1 MALVTA
7 TAPLLTSAETIG
19 RLNIGPV
26 QGYQALGARQRLRG
40 RAFTDP
46 EHTLTD
52 VAVMDRML
60 TRLRLQARAWRGPV
74 PEEVLEH
81 PAAGL
86 RHWLVVPATSV
97 LLAAHQVTA
106 VGFFGDLRPGVDH
119 GPIYQLEADIVGRL
133 PRYAAAG
140 LLAYYDAELERG
152 VHGNLVL
159 FGTPEVP
166 PGWHGDVV
174 HARAVTLAP
183 HHYRCIRLHRGLI
196 RGPFAGT
203 GSIVVQRTRYFDF
216 GRELPWRGL
225 RVMA

>member
-1 MALVTA
+1 M
-7 TAPLLTSAETIG
+7 
-19 RLNIGPV
+19 
-26 QGYQALGARQRLRG
+26 GARQRVPG

-46 EHTLTD
+46 ERTLAD

-60 TRLRLQARAWRGPV
+60 TRLRGQTPSWASGPGSV
-74 PEEVLEH
+74 EVLEY

-86 RHWLVVPATSV
+86 RHWLVVPGTRA

-133 PRYAAAG
+133 PRYAATG
-140 LLAYYDAELERG
+140 LLAYYDAELEPG

-159 FGTPEVP
+159 FGAPEVP
-166 PGWHGDVV
+166 PGWHSDAV
-174 HARAVTLAP
+174 HARAVALAP

-196 RGPFAGT
+196 RGPFVATSG
-203 GSIVVQRTRYFDF
+203 IAVRRTRYFDF
-216 GRELPWRGL
+216 AAEPAWRGL
-225 RVMA
+225 RVTA

>member
-1 MALVTA
+1 MH
-7 TAPLLTSAETIG
+7 
-19 RLNIGPV
+19 
-26 QGYQALGARQRLRG
+26 GYQALGARQRLRS

-46 EHTLTD
+46 GRTRAD
-52 VAVMDRML
+52 VAVLDRML
-60 TRLRLQARAWRGPV
+60 ARLRGQAQSWAGGPGSV
-74 PEEVLEH
+74 EVLEH

-86 RHWLVVPATSV
+86 RHWLVVPGT
-97 LLAAHQVTA
+97 AALRAARQVTA

-119 GPIYQLEADIVGRL
+119 GPVYQLEASLVGRL

-140 LLAYYDAELERG
+140 LLAYYDAELDRG

-174 HARAVTLAP
+174 HARAVALAP
-183 HHYRCIRLHRGLI
+183 HHYRWIRLHRGRI

-203 GSIVVQRTRYFDF
+203 GGIAVQRTRYFDF
-216 GRELPWRGL
+216 AAEPAWRGL
-225 RVMA
+225 RVLA

>member
-1 MALVTA
+1 M
-7 TAPLLTSAETIG
+7 
-19 RLNIGPV
+19 
-26 QGYQALGARQRLRG
+26 LGSGQRLHG

-46 EHTLTD
+46 ERTLAD
-52 VAVMDRML
+52 VAVMDRL
-60 TRLRLQARAWRGPV
+60 VTRLRLKARSWADGTGSV
-74 PEEVLEH
+74 ELLEH

-86 RHWLVVPATSV
+86 RHWLVVPCTGA

-106 VGFFGDLRPGVDH
+106 VGFFGDLRPEVDH
-119 GPIYQLEADIVGRL
+119 RPIYQLEADIVGRL

-152 VHGNLVL
+152 MHGNLVL

-174 HARAVTLAP
+174 HARAVALAP
-183 HHYRCIRLHRGLI
+183 HHYRCIRLHRGLV

-203 GSIVVQRTRYFDF
+203 GGIAVQRTRYFDF
-216 GRELPWRGL
+216 GRELTWRGL

>member
-1 MALVTA
+1 M
-7 TAPLLTSAETIG
+7 
-19 RLNIGPV
+19 
-26 QGYQALGARQRLRG
+26 LGSGQRLPG

-46 EHTLTD
+46 ERTLAD
-52 VAVMDRML
+52 VAVMDRL
-60 TRLRLQARAWRGPV
+60 VTRLRLKARSWADGTGSV
-74 PEEVLEH
+74 ELLEH

-86 RHWLVVPATSV
+86 RHWLVVPCTGA

-106 VGFFGDLRPGVDH
+106 VGFFGDLRPEVDH
-119 GPIYQLEADIVGRL
+119 RPIYQLEADIVGRL

-152 VHGNLVL
+152 IHGNLVL
-159 FGTPEVP
+159 FGAPEVP

-174 HARAVTLAP
+174 HARAVALAP
-183 HHYRCIRLHRGLI
+183 HHYRCIRLHRGLV

-203 GSIVVQRTRYFDF
+203 GGIAVQRTRYFDF
-216 GRELPWRGL
+216 GRELTWRGL

>member
-1 MALVTA
+1 V
-7 TAPLLTSAETIG
+7 
-19 RLNIGPV
+19 
-26 QGYQALGARQRLRG
+26 LGSGQRLPG

-46 EHTLTD
+46 ERTLAD
-52 VAVMDRML
+52 VAVMDRL
-60 TRLRLQARAWRGPV
+60 VTRLRLKARSWADGTGSV
-74 PEEVLEH
+74 ELLEH

-86 RHWLVVPATSV
+86 RHWLVVPCTGA

-106 VGFFGDLRPGVDH
+106 VGFFGDLRPEVDH
-119 GPIYQLEADIVGRL
+119 RPIYQLEADIVGRL

-152 VHGNLVL
+152 MHGNLVL

-174 HARAVTLAP
+174 HARAVALAP
-183 HHYRCIRLHRGLI
+183 QHYRCIRLHRGLI

-203 GSIVVQRTRYFDF
+203 GGIAVQRTRYFDF
-216 GRELPWRGL
+216 GKELIWCGL

>member
-1 MALVTA
+1 M
-7 TAPLLTSAETIG
+7 
-19 RLNIGPV
+19 
-26 QGYQALGARQRLRG
+26 QGYQALGAGQRVRG

-46 EHTLTD
+46 ERTLAD
-52 VAVMDRML
+52 AAVMDQML
-60 TRLRLQARAWRGPV
+60 TRLRGQARSWPGGPGPV
-74 PEEVLEH
+74 EVLEH

-86 RHWLVVPATSV
+86 RHWLVVPRTGA

-106 VGFFGDLRPGVDH
+106 VGFFGDLHPGVDH

-140 LLAYYDAELERG
+140 LLAYYDAELDHG

-174 HARAVTLAP
+174 HAHAITLAP
-183 HHYRCIRLHRGLI
+183 HHYRCIRLHRALI
-196 RGPFAGT
+196 RGPFLGT
-203 GSIVVQRTRYFDF
+203 GSLAVQRTRYFDF
-216 GRELPWRGL
+216 GEEPAWRGL
-225 RVMA
+225 RVLA